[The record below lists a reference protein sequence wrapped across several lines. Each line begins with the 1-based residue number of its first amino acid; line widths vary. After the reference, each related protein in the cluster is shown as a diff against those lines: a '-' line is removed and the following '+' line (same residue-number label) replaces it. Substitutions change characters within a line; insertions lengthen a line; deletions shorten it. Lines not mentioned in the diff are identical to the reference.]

1 MNLLKIRSALT
12 TIPFVLIVEDDAKLS
27 EIFSLTL
34 QAAGY
39 QTERVTD
46 GAVALTRLAEIE
58 PDLIVLDLHLPNVA
72 GPDILRHIRAEARLA
87 QVPVLL
93 ATADD
98 RLAET
103 LEDQASL
110 TLLKPVSPEQLS
122 VLAARLLARQ
132 SQS

>member
-1 MNLLKIRSALT
+1 MM
-12 TIPFVLIVEDDAKLS
+12 IPFVLIVEDDAKLS

-34 QAAGY
+34 QATGY

-46 GAVALTRLAEIE
+46 GAVALTRLAEIV

-98 RLAET
+98 QLAET
-103 LEDQASL
+103 LEDQTSL

-122 VLAARLLARQ
+122 VLAARLLAKQGQ
-132 SQS
+132 S

>member
-1 MNLLKIRSALT
+1 M
-12 TIPFVLIVEDDAKLS
+12 VLIVEDDARLS

-39 QTERVTD
+39 QTECVND
-46 GAVALTRLAEIE
+46 GSVALARLNELV
-58 PDLIVLDLHLPNVA
+58 PDLVVLDLHLPNVD
-72 GPDILRHIRAEARLA
+72 GPDILRHIRADERLA
-87 QVPVLL
+87 HVPVLL
-93 ATADD
+93 ATADE

-122 VLAARLLARQ
+122 TLASRLLTK
-132 SQS
+132 